1 MMEEFLLM
9 FCVLNFA
16 IMILGFGT
24 FKTITDNQNELI
36 QVLNDDL
43 QRLRD
48 DGK

>member
-1 MMEEFLLM
+1 MDEILLM
-9 FCVLNFA
+9 ICVLNFA
-16 IMILGFGT
+16 VMILGFGT

-36 QVLNDDL
+36 QVLNDDH

>member
-1 MMEEFLLM
+1 MDEILLM
-9 FCVLNFA
+9 ICVLNFA
-16 IMILGFGT
+16 VMILGFGT